1 MDRYAKTLLTKVGH
15 IFILYQPLEEKF
27 FVSCTQAK
35 IWVLEICPKIASHAT
50 FFTFLFISQ
59 EGDHLGKIYLIT
71 SNQHGCRNLGQNQ
84 LENFWLLARRQFLL
98 QAWYAL
104 LKVDFTQYFCLE
116 LLIWIM
122 KKVPILKIGDKTCS
136 IGNFLPQVVSTY
148 SLCAILNEWDHY
160 RLIVFQLMSG
170 WLLLQV
176 FTLLLDHDEDQ
187 LDHYGLFG

>member
-15 IFILYQPLEEKF
+15 IFILYQPLEEKN

-104 LKVDFTQYFCLE
+104 LKWK
-116 LLIWIM
+116 LLKTYALLSLNLSFPQFL
-122 KKVPILKIGDKTCS
+122 KKWQWWWKNLGGKCWQMSLGIVLHVSSATS
-136 IGNFLPQVVSTY
+136 IHCRYL
-148 SLCAILNEWDHY
+148 
-160 RLIVFQLMSG
+160 
-170 WLLLQV
+170 
-176 FTLLLDHDEDQ
+176 
-187 LDHYGLFG
+187 

>member
-15 IFILYQPLEEKF
+15 IFILYQPLRERKYVSFTKAKIWVLEICPKIASHATF
-27 FVSCTQAK
+27 FMFLFISQEGDRLGKIYLTTSNQHGCRSLGQEQKYFVSCTQAK

-59 EGDHLGKIYLIT
+59 ERDHLGRIYLIT

-104 LKVDFTQYFCLE
+104 LNMFLLKQGTKVQTLE
-116 LLIWIM
+116 
-122 KKVPILKIGDKTCS
+122 
-136 IGNFLPQVVSTY
+136 
-148 SLCAILNEWDHY
+148 
-160 RLIVFQLMSG
+160 R
-170 WLLLQV
+170 
-176 FTLLLDHDEDQ
+176 
-187 LDHYGLFG
+187 